1 MATTTPNFGWDIPQS
16 TDLVKDGATA
26 IAALG
31 TDIDTAL
38 VDLKGGTTGQVLS
51 KNSNTDL
58 DFTWVAQDDSNA
70 IQNAIVDAK
79 GDLISATAADTPAR
93 LAVGTN
99 GQVLTADSTTATGLK
114 WATPATALTWTQR
127 VIAGGQIR
135 TIAYNGTNLYVAA
148 GSSGA
153 LVTSPDGITWTSRT
167 SGFGANVIRKVAFGN
182 GLWVAVGENGTLT
195 TSSDGIT
202 WTARTANM
210 STNQIEDVQYANS
223 IWVAVGGGGG
233 TTNTGGI
240 TYSTDGITWTRKS
253 QSITVGAQYN
263 MASYNGTNW
272 IVVASFSTNN
282 YLYASTPSGT
292 WTAGTDGSGTE
303 LRYIFWDGT
312 RNIVVE
318 SSGGA
323 NYSTSTT
330 LGTTTAFSGESL
342 RSTSGQ
348 YNFYLNQN
356 IYSVGAA
363 IAATGTAPVTG
374 QTPNQ
379 SFISISP
386 STRLNASGA
395 LSDIAASIWVGT
407 AGYIVGDD
415 GGRIYTSF

>member
-1 MATTTPNFGWDIPQS
+1 MPISKAS
-16 TDLVKDGATA
+16 
-26 IAALG
+26 
-31 TDIDTAL
+31 
-38 VDLKGGTTGQVLS
+38 GQA
-51 KNSNTDL
+51 
-58 DFTWVAQDDSNA
+58 VAPA
-70 IQNAIVDAK
+70 AK
-79 GDLISATAADTPAR
+79 GDLIVGSATNDAAV
-93 LAVGTN
+93 LAVGSAN
-99 GQVLTADSTTATGLK
+99 QVLTVDSSTTTGLK
-114 WATPATALTWTQR
+114 WASAGLTWTQR
-127 VIAGGQIR
+127 AVTAGNIR

-148 GSSGA
+148 GSNGV
-153 LVTSPDGITWTSRT
+153 LLTSPDGITWTSRT
-167 SGFGANVIRKVAFGN
+167 SGFGANFINKVAFGN
-182 GLWVAVGENGTLT
+182 GLWVAVGENGTIT

-210 STNQIEDVQYANS
+210 STNEIKDVQYANS

-253 QSITVGAQYN
+253 QSITVGATYN
-263 MASYNGTNW
+263 MVSYNGTNW

-292 WTAGTDGSGTE
+292 WTAGNDGSGTE

-318 SSGGA
+318 SSGGV

-330 LGTTTAFSGESL
+330 LGTTTAFSAEGV
-342 RSTSGQ
+342 RGTAGQ

-356 IYSVGAA
+356 IYSVGAG

-374 QTPNQ
+374 EVPNQ

-386 STRLNASGA
+386 STRLNSSGA
-395 LSDIAASIWVGT
+395 LQDIAGSIWVGT
-407 AGYIVGDD
+407 AGYIVGAD